1 MLEHIEDDNG
11 ELARAARFLAKG
23 GALVVLCPA
32 FQVLFSAMD
41 TALGH
46 FRRYTARTLA
56 AVFPRELR
64 RREVFYLD
72 SLGMVASLANKFVL
86 RQDAPGGG
94 QVKFWDGFIIPISR
108 VLDRLVALFRGAI
121 GDRGVL
127 QAETMSEAI
136 ASWDEQWRE
145 ALGPRL
151 AVAARAHRAAAVRRR
166 VFAARSPI
174 LISRFTSP
182 PASGSRSI
190 TPCRSSSRSRGRDPA
205 RRFRRIRGRSSF
217 LYFESDRALRPDGL
231 NVLQG
236 SIYVALAAVMVVLGQ
251 GGALESVGDRS
262 SWWPPI

>member
-1 MLEHIEDDNG
+1 MTDFAYAGQELEQARHATNWKAYFGARLAKYVRGRVLEVGAGLGGTTVHLRTGSQAEWVCLEPDAALAKELSATLAANPSPVPTRVVVGDIGALDPAERFDCILYIDVLEHIEDDTG

-46 FRRYTARTLA
+46 FRRYTSRSLA

-108 VLDRLVALFRGAI
+108 VLDRLVAYSA
-121 GDRGVL
+121 
-127 QAETMSEAI
+127 
-136 ASWDEQWRE
+136 
-145 ALGPRL
+145 
-151 AVAARAHRAAAVRRR
+151 
-166 VFAARSPI
+166 
-174 LISRFTSP
+174 
-182 PASGSRSI
+182 
-190 TPCRSSSRSRGRDPA
+190 
-205 RRFRRIRGRSSF
+205 GRS
-217 LYFESDRALRPDGL
+217 
-231 NVLQG
+231 V
-236 SIYVALAAVMVVLGQ
+236 IAVFSKPND
-251 GGALESVGDRS
+251 A
-262 SWWPPI
+262 